1 MADDWQAV
9 AWEGVHLPLLAPTCL
24 YEADAI
30 LIWFPYV
37 TLPYPHYLDRRF
49 NFISPRAVDRTFRAI
64 AAYSIGCCKY
74 VRNNISELWAAHV
87 EITGAGQ
94 CA

>member
-49 NFISPRAVDRTFRAI
+49 NFISPPPSTGSFAPLRV
-64 AAYSIGCCKY
+64 
-74 VRNNISELWAAHV
+74 VRRLLQIRQE
-87 EITGAGQ
+87 
-94 CA
+94 